1 MPEIR
6 FLPSDQVCKVDPGA
20 TILEAAKARG
30 VSLASCCGG
39 RALCTTCRVMIES
52 GLEALSDIGEYEH
65 DMLELLDIGP
75 AYRLGCQARV
85 DGDVVVRVP
94 S

>member
-6 FLPSDQVCKVDPGA
+6 FLPSEIMCRVEEGT

-30 VSLASCCGG
+30 VGLSSCCGG

-52 GLEALSDIGEYEH
+52 GLAGLSDIGEHEH

-85 DGDVVVRVP
+85 YGDVAVRVP
-94 S
+94 I